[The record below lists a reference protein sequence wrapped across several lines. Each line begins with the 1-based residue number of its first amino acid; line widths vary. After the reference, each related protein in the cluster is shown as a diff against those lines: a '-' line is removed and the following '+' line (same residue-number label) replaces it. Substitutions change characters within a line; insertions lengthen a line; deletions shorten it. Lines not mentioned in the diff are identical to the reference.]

1 MWRILARFLRFPGI
15 LPNFPDWCRFM
26 EGSSA
31 MENLDK
37 QGKPVPLLLVG
48 WVFGLV
54 VMLGWLWAFLATS
67 VAAISVVP

>member
-1 MWRILARFLRFPGI
+1 
-15 LPNFPDWCRFM
+15 M

-31 MENLDK
+31 MENLNK

-54 VMLGWLWAFLATS
+54 IMLGWLWAFLATS